1 MLARVT
7 RDVEDDRNG
16 EEEKEMERVDILA
29 RGPYGTDA
37 LRMKYATQCSQLG
50 IFHIASKRT
59 EENPKN

>member
-1 MLARVT
+1 M
-7 RDVEDDRNG
+7 EDDRNG